1 MRKVRRSSQA
11 ETRRLL
17 RLLQLRHSSL
27 PADTTRKKHGLR
39 EGSKLLDQ
47 NMRKAETYFF
57 KALSDETRLKI
68 LELLKDQEEL
78 SVSELCNQIEK
89 EQATVSHHL
98 ACLRN
103 CGLVST
109 RREGKNVIYSLNCE
123 DRIKT
128 ILELAEGHVRNAV
141 EDILRCEVVR

>member
-1 MRKVRRSSQA
+1 
-11 ETRRLL
+11 
-17 RLLQLRHSSL
+17 
-27 PADTTRKKHGLR
+27 
-39 EGSKLLDQ
+39 
-47 NMRKAETYFF
+47 MRKAETYFF